1 MCKPKFDLNG
11 QGKGKIAPIN
21 DCMTNSSSSPC
32 AWADAIGV
40 SNEKDA
46 QTFFLA
52 CSLAK
57 TGPIALCYYSGVPG
71 APYHTPKCTLS
82 ADKHTAE
89 CKCYEISSTPTAEPY
104 SYVEISGILNKDVY
118 NETVNVCGT
127 DGSGCLN
134 LSDLKS
140 QLPEAPV
147 CEDIKNKTIFP
158 HADLIS
164 DFNQSAI
171 PLVTAAGFAV
181 PGDPGSFS
189 QTCET
194 SRYAGCMTAPCKAT
208 DELDPNT
215 GLFLAK
221 CTCPTYEGPNQVGN
235 PQIQTYSCTPPRPF
249 VWSSSYI
256 DVPPTLSFFP

>member
-1 MCKPKFDLNG
+1 MRGLTPSGCLTRKTRKRISLPAAWPKQVLLRFATIPESRGRHTTL
-11 QGKGKIAPIN
+11 Q
-21 DCMTNSSSSPC
+21 S
-32 AWADAIGV
+32 
-40 SNEKDA
+40 
-46 QTFFLA
+46 
-52 CSLAK
+52 
-57 TGPIALCYYSGVPG
+57 
-71 APYHTPKCTLS
+71 APYRRTSIPLNASVTKLVALLS
-82 ADKHTAE
+82 
-89 CKCYEISSTPTAEPY
+89 AEPY

-208 DELDPNT
+208 DEERPET

-235 PQIQTYSCTPPRPF
+235 PQYQTYSCTPPRPF

-256 DVPPTLSFFP
+256 DVPPAPTFFP